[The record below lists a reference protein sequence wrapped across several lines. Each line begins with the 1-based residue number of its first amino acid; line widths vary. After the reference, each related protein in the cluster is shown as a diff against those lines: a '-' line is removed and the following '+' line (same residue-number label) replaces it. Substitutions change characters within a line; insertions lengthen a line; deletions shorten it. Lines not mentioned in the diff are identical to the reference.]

1 VTSSLSIPPQFQ
13 TEGFRFVKL
22 GSSGEGLKKPFEF
35 FWDCLTLEE
44 ARRQYAED
52 LAAAGGDKSKSKRLQ
67 AGEPSRLTNYAFDDP
82 VLLQHLAGG
91 RNYGIVNGSGPNGA
105 GLVTLDA
112 DNLPRLAELV
122 DLSLLPP
129 TLEAGRRGEDGEPIP
144 ERRHFHFISDLEGKH
159 LLKDPDTGEDLGD
172 IRGTGGYQ
180 VVGPGSL
187 HPSGARVEVLEDRPI
202 ATVTGAEM
210 LEVLKPVLET
220 SSPPKLETDRA
231 RLEGLKGLKGKRRP
245 PTATDDPFEG
255 VSILDVINTSG
266 FKESGGQLFGSNPVH
281 GSDTGHN
288 LVVNPAKNS
297 WWCGRHDTGGG
308 PALWL
313 AVEAEIIDCSEAT
326 AGSLRGEK
334 YLQVLDY
341 ARKRGIIP
349 DDGPRTEEAED
360 DGIKCISEE
369 ELNGRNLATRPKLSN
384 GLEADNFISE
394 YLEFGAA
401 TCDAY
406 LEYHYSGAL
415 TLLSVAVGRKL
426 VIKLK
431 QGPIH
436 PNIWSFNLGPSTVS
450 RKSTAIAKMEDML
463 KVVCPD
469 IAIPKSFSPEAL
481 IEFLSECP
489 VAYLV
494 KDEVGQLLAS
504 MRKQYMEDVR
514 DFFSEIYD
522 NRDFR
527 RKLRT
532 GKRKDKTDF
541 QITDPYIVQSYATTN
556 TLFREY
562 TTPLDLTS
570 GWLLRFLY
578 FAPNYKKPSMA
589 FEVETGKEAE
599 LYGRSLGRFSALHR
613 LFSQIEETEIEI
625 EPEAMVFYQ
634 DWQLSTENAL
644 IESNDEAELAMWG
657 RLQVYALKLAVLFT
671 VGRSGYQ
678 VGDKITLA
686 YLMEAVRQVD
696 EYFLPVGRSVAE
708 EVGRAEQTNLQNKII
723 GTLERHGGKMKR
735 PALLKSLHV
744 RLKDISEAL
753 DALTESEELEVRKEV
768 KEGRKTAIWYLLV
781 NNPNHRNNRNNP
793 NNRNNRLDSTFE
805 PGIEGTIATNGIIG
819 IIATNAKMT
828 QEGSAAAG
836 EIPDPDDY
844 QSIAENLEEDKRRKA
859 EIAERV
865 KTPEEDRLPTAE
877 ESEVLEDL
885 AGRLLQNWPG
895 LPEMLLWEKARGKL
909 GSRLPLG
916 VVRSWLRASGYIK
929 TGEKYGGGVIWNLPA
944 SGGVV
949 G

>member
-1 VTSSLSIPPQFQ
+1 MTSSAVAIPPQFQ
-13 TEGFRFVKL
+13 AVGFRFVKL
-22 GSSGEGLKKPFEF
+22 GQSGEDLKKPAGY
-35 FWDCLTLEE
+35 FWECLTLEE
-44 ARRQYAED
+44 AKKKYAEE
-52 LAAAGGDKSKSKRLQ
+52 LAAANGDKSKSKRLQ
-67 AGEPSRLTNYAFDDP
+67 AGEPERLTNYAFNDP
-82 VLLQHLAGG
+82 VLLQHLQKGL
-91 RNYGIVNGSGPNGA
+91 NYGIVNGTGPNGA
-105 GLVTLDA
+105 GLTTLDA

-129 TLEAGRRGEDGEPIP
+129 TLEAGRRGKDGEPIP
-144 ERRHFHFISDLEGKH
+144 DRRHFHFLSDLEGRH
-159 LLKDPDTGEDLGD
+159 ILKDPETGEPLGD
-172 IRGTGGYQ
+172 IRGTGGFQ
-180 VVGPGSL
+180 VVGAGSL

-202 ATVTGAEM
+202 AEISGAE
-210 LEVLKPVLET
+210 LLKILAPVLEP
-220 SSPPKLETDRA
+220 SKLETA
-231 RLEGLKGLKGKRRP
+231 RTKLEGLKPKRRT

-255 VSILDVINTSG
+255 VSILDVIDTSG
-266 FKESGGQLFGSNPVH
+266 FKESGGQLFGGHPVH